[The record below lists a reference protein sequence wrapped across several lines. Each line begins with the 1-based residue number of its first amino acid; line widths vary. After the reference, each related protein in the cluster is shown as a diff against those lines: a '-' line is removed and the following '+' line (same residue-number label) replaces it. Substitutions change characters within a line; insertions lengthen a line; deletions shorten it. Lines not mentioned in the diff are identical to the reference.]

1 MRIESSWSSHTKN
14 AHLLQVSLPAHS
26 VLYSRTIKIN
36 VNVEPRKQ
44 LKPCGMDGVEWCT
57 MKAKTERKILQVAL
71 DVIELERAIGIGK
84 ECVEGG
90 ADWLEAGTPL
100 IKSEGMHAI
109 RALREAFPDVNI
121 VADMK
126 IMDTGA
132 IEVEMAAKSGAS
144 VVSILAAA
152 DNATIEDAI
161 RSARKYGVEIMVDIM
176 NAEDPVKRAKELEE
190 LGVDYVC
197 VHVGIDQ
204 QMKGMDTLSLLEKVS
219 AAVTTPLAVA
229 GGIDAEIA
237 AEAVDL
243 GADIVIVG
251 GNIIRTAKVKESTA
265 KIRESM
271 DYSGLPGKVARKK
284 PKKTLDEETF
294 ELFMQVSTPNISDAM
309 HRKGVMQGI
318 KPVFEDIKL
327 VGKAVTVQTFE
338 GDWAKPVEAT
348 DIAKAGDVIVVYSGS
363 KDVAPWG
370 ELASWS
376 CKQKGIAGFVID
388 GAVRDVDEIRRIR
401 FPVFAKCIVP
411 NAGEPKGFGEINT
424 EIKCGGEEVK
434 PGDWIIGDDN
444 GVVVVPKAR
453 AYEIARRAKE
463 VWKNEERV
471 REEIKRGKTLSQ
483 VLDLYMWEKK

>member
-1 MRIESSWSSHTKN
+1 MKKKN
-14 AHLLQVSLPAHS
+14 
-26 VLYSRTIKIN
+26 
-36 VNVEPRKQ
+36 
-44 LKPCGMDGVEWCT
+44 
-57 MKAKTERKILQVAL
+57 ERKILQVAL
-71 DVIELERAIGIGK
+71 DVLELERAVEIGK
-84 ECVEGG
+84 ECLVGG

-109 RALREAFPDVNI
+109 RTLREAFPDVSI

-144 VVSILAAA
+144 VVSILAVA

-176 NAEDPVKRAKELEE
+176 NADDPVERAKELEE

-204 QMKGMDTLSLLEKVS
+204 QMKGMDTLSLLKKIS

-229 GGIDAEIA
+229 GGIDVEIA

-251 GNIIRTAKVKESTA
+251 GNITRSANVEDSTE
-265 KIRESM
+265 KIRGSM
-271 DYSGLPGKVARKK
+271 DFGMAGKEERKK
-284 PKKTLDEETF
+284 LKKTLDEEIF
-294 ELFMQVSTPNISDAM
+294 ALFMQVSTPNISDAM
-309 HRKGVMQGI
+309 HRKGVMRGI
-318 KPVFEDIKL
+318 KPLFEDIKL

-348 DIAKAGDVIVVYSGS
+348 DVAKEGDVIVVYSGS

-401 FPVFAKCIVP
+401 FPVFTKCIVP
-411 NAGEPKGFGEINT
+411 NAGEPKGFGEINA
-424 EIKCGGEEVK
+424 EITCGGEEVE

-444 GVVVVPKAR
+444 GVVVVPKGR